1 MAEKESKY
9 VLETPQLTHPSE
21 SSFKRYMLLWNPIY
35 SSSTET
41 EASFCCDWHYTLVS
55 NKSSRL
61 TMNTWVTEV
70 LELLLENLV
79 HLYVNTPLIKKK
91 SSVHEARWIQSLCF
105 CYCHSVIT
113 TYPFCAWHA
122 SLVTIYLSTLKA
134 KMSFPIRTYSM

>member
-1 MAEKESKY
+1 
-9 VLETPQLTHPSE
+9 
-21 SSFKRYMLLWNPIY
+21 MLLWNPIY

-91 SSVHEARWIQSLCF
+91 IFSSW
-105 CYCHSVIT
+105 
-113 TYPFCAWHA
+113 
-122 SLVTIYLSTLKA
+122 STLNSISVFLLLPLGHYNISFLCVTCFSCNNLPVHSEGQNVISNQNIQYVMFGIVISFSLF
-134 KMSFPIRTYSM
+134 KMVLYILWET